1 MFFIS
6 EFPKDDQEYI
16 LKAYPLALQEATKK
30 GHTDFIKELAN
41 YFYQIVPDGH
51 TFFEKAKTDA
61 ISKAKSLYDAPKNQ
75 EEVLKTLESLKYE
88 SQRQDVIIDL
98 TEALIT
104 TSPPELTLSIGE
116 ALEIPIPSHR
126 TLESEV
132 DQIGDLEGSSM
143 HVY

>member
-1 MFFIS
+1 M
-6 EFPKDDQEYI
+6 
-16 LKAYPLALQEATKK
+16 
-30 GHTDFIKELAN
+30 
-41 YFYQIVPDGH
+41 PDGH
-51 TFFEKAKTDA
+51 TFFEKAKTDV
-61 ISKAKSLYDAPKNQ
+61 ISKAKSLYDTPKNQ

>member
-1 MFFIS
+1 MNFN
-6 EFPKDDQEYI
+6 
-16 LKAYPLALQEATKK
+16 
-30 GHTDFIKELAN
+30 G
-41 YFYQIVPDGH
+41 
-51 TFFEKAKTDA
+51 
-61 ISKAKSLYDAPKNQ
+61 
-75 EEVLKTLESLKYE
+75 KTLLLT
-88 SQRQDVIIDL
+88 L